1 MLSEQHKQAI
11 ITLKTIFKDVTA
23 SIRAGEYW
31 QEKVPFLDCNQYTSE
46 NGIFKSYWLKHNN
59 RVYSCHPRGIF
70 LTLLHIIY
78 NKIKNKKRGHT
89 KDDTAFIQKHEA
101 FYKAICERTQMQQ
114 FILESNKE
122 TTDASCST
130 K

>member
-11 ITLKTIFKDVTA
+11 ITLKTIFKDVTT
-23 SIRAGEYW
+23 SIKAGEHW
-31 QEKVPFLDCNQYTSE
+31 QEKVPFITCNEYKSGTE
-46 NGIFKSYWLKHNN
+46 TYKSYWLTVNGKNYPTWN
-59 RVYSCHPRGIF
+59 RGIF
-70 LTLLHIIY
+70 LTLLHILY

-89 KDDTAFIQKHEA
+89 QDDTAFIQKHEA

-114 FILESNKE
+114 FILEANKE
-122 TTDASCST
+122 STDASCST